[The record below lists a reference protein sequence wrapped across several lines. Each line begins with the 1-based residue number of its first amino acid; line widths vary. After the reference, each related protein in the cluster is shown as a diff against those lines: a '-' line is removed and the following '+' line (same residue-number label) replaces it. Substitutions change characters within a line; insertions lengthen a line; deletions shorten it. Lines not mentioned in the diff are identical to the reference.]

1 MAVQIQLRRGTA
13 AQWTATNTILAM
25 GEPGVEVD
33 TGKFKIGN
41 GTSTWVVLPYSNSIG
56 GSLSGLDDVYAVN
69 PDDGSVLV
77 YNNGINKWVSTLDLE
92 KQNVDGGFY

>member
-13 AQWTATNTILAM
+13 AQWTAGATILAM

-41 GTSTWVVLPYSNSIG
+41 GTSTWIVLPYANSIG
-56 GSLSGLDDVYAVN
+56 GNLGGLDDVYAVS

-77 YNNGINKWVSTLDLE
+77 YNNSINKWVATTDLE

>member
-13 AQWTATNTILAM
+13 SQWIVANTILAL
-25 GEPGVEVD
+25 GEPGVEID

-41 GTSTWVVLPYSNSIG
+41 GTSTWVILPYANSIG
-56 GSLSGLDDVYAVN
+56 GQLSGLDDVYAVN

-77 YNNGINKWVSTLDLE
+77 YDISINKWISTTDLN

>member
-13 AQWTATNTILAM
+13 AQWTAANTILAL

-56 GSLSGLDDVYAVN
+56 GNLAGLNDVYAVS

-77 YNNGINKWVSTLDLE
+77 YNNNINKWVATTDLE